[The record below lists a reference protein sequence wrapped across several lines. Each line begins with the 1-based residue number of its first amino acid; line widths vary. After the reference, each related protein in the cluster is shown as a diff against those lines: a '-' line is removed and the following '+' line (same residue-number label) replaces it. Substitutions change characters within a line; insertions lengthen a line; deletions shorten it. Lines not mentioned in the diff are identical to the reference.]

1 MNCRIISRA
10 LVGLVV
16 CATALI
22 GVGAS
27 SASAGEITGGGRS
40 LATVPTGNP
49 ERPFVIHG
57 KSICAYSGLNDEY
70 VLADEDDKDD
80 FAPSR
85 TLPKRLLALLA
96 SPATRRARAAECPA
110 PEQSSAPAPWSR
122 GRCCSVGTRNSA
134 LQACQQRGRAER

>member
-80 FAPSR
+80 FARVQNPAEAPPGVAGFACNPSG
-85 TLPKRLLALLA
+85 
-96 SPATRRARAAECPA
+96 AR
-110 PEQSSAPAPWSR
+110 
-122 GRCCSVGTRNSA
+122 G
-134 LQACQQRGRAER
+134 